1 SIEVHWR
8 DWSWGSYICA
18 VTEKNCSVCRSFIVT
33 FPAVIDSGSQ
43 TKICASL
50 LQPNETLTMSISLVH
65 LGQSIL
71 LHRETSDNVFHHCF
85 DFQAPVVEDL
95 MVQLIRVEV
104 KGATF
109 QLTEE
114 RKVMFRKQSPQTVT
128 IIQTDKPIYIPGQ
141 TVHFRVVTLDSNL
154 IPVNQTYNLIVVEDN
169 RGNRIGQW
177 TKPTSKSRI
186 LQLSHNLNPE
196 APQGHYR
203 LRVSSDMREQSYMFE
218 VKQYVLP
225 KFEITLKKNNEVS
238 VAEDELEVEVCGKY
252 TYGQPV
258 PGSASMSICRSVLPY
273 RTTPDSPQAPC
284 INKSVEIK
292 ESGCALHVFNITAL
306 LHTDLAAKL
315 GDQLQFSA
323 EVTEEGTGITRSK
336 EEHIQITYCIGKV
349 QFVETPAIYHH
360 GTIVEGKINATH
372 YRGKPLAHQTIHL
385 FIGKRWSRNLLL
397 NLTTDSDG
405 IARFSLSTSNLPEE
419 NIELSVSCFLYPTNM
434 TSLYYTYKT
443 PYIENGEHI
452 ITMYG
457 VATPDKATASSLSIK
472 SISTEV
478 QCGIDV
484 PVTIQYVIVGET
496 MDTESVDIIYLVLSK
511 GEIVLHGHRKGPVD
525 GSLSIVKGEVSFS
538 LTITPEMAPSV
549 QILAYSVLPSQR
561 VLAQSKHLPTEKCF
575 RNQVSLLF
583 SPSRAVPGERNT
595 LQLSA
600 QPGSL
605 CGLSA
610 VDQSV
615 LLIEPGKRLSADM
628 IFSMLPQR
636 QTYFPHN
643 VEDTTEC
650 LRVRSRRYILPPPPP
665 ENDVYETF
673 KNLGLKIATNIEVKT
688 PSCLMYKGKTY
699 HLSYVPFNAYSL
711 AAPQAQPLETAVVQ
725 TIRTFFPE
733 TWIWD
738 LVEIGESGKAEVSLT
753 VPDTITTWETEMF
766 CVSSLGF
773 GLAKPVELQVFQPFF
788 LELTLPYS
796 IVRGEDFELKATVF
810 NYQSECIMISV
821 TPAPSPDYTLKSTS
835 NDVTPSCLCANG
847 RKTFRWTLIPSVL
860 GFMNV
865 TVSAEALTSQT
876 ICDNKIVSVPERG
889 HIDTVTRPLLV
900 KAEGMEKEDSY
911 SWFFCPRGKCL
922 TEEVDLQLPEVI
934 VKGSARGSLSVLGD
948 ILGRALQN
956 LDGLLRMPY
965 GCGEQNMA
973 ILSPNIYIM
982 EYLNNTGQLTAAI
995 KEKATNFLQS
1005 GYQRQLNYRHHNGA
1019 YSTFGTGNGN
1029 TWLTAFVF
1037 RSFGRAKSYIFIDSV
1052 AMEKTKS
1059 WLLDQQKPNGCFQKM
1074 GRLFNN
1080 RMKGGVNDD
1089 ITLTAYITAAMLELK
1104 VSNTDFPLS
1113 CLRSYVGNISNTY
1126 TAALL
1131 AYTFSLA
1138 GQEDI
1143 RDELLRNLDSKALSE
1158 GNLLYWPTS
1167 PSEHADSLAVE
1178 ISSYVLLAVL
1188 TKPQLTTADLGYA
1201 SRIVTWLV
1209 KQQNPYGG
1217 FSSTQ
1222 DTVVA
1227 LQALALYS
1235 TKVFGSDD
1243 PSTVTVQ
1250 SAAGKKYQFE
1260 VTQHNKLLYQEAALQ
1275 DVTGKYSIEV
1285 KGSSCASVQMA
1296 LFYNIPTPTEN
1307 ATLSIQVEAKGLT
1320 DWECQKLNGKTF
1332 DLKIS
1337 ELTNMIIVD
1346 VKMLSGFTAD
1356 PDSVKKLESSVLV
1369 DRVDQK
1375 DDHII
1380 IYVRELSKGIPLFY
1394 NLMIREDIPVRNL
1407 KPAVVKV
1414 YDYYHT
1420 SDKSE
1425 TEYFC
1430 PCAGKIFV

>member
-1 SIEVHWR
+1 MVWNAEYFSFLL
-8 DWSWGSYICA
+8 SYICA

-284 INKSVEIK
+284 INKSVE
-292 ESGCALHVFNITAL
+292 VR
-306 LHTDLAAKL
+306 HTFFHLCWCKL
-315 GDQLQFSA
+315 ICCLIMNRRYECFSA

-360 GTIVEGKINATH
+360 GTIVEGKVSHTNNFTVQ
-372 YRGKPLAHQTIHL
+372 KL
-385 FIGKRWSRNLLL
+385 WSRNLLL

-434 TSLYYTYKT
+434 T
-443 PYIENGEHI
+443 I
-452 ITMYG
+452 
-457 VATPDKATASSLSIK
+457 ATPDKATASSLSIK

-628 IFSMLPQR
+628 VTLFFSSKHFQFEL
-636 QTYFPHN
+636 
-643 VEDTTEC
+643 
-650 LRVRSRRYILPPPPP
+650 
-665 ENDVYETF
+665 
-673 KNLGLKIATNIEVKT
+673 NLGLKIATNIEVKT

-699 HLSYVPFNAYSL
+699 HLSYVPFNGEREFSFKAGLECSL
-711 AAPQAQPLETAVVQ
+711 KAFSLY
-725 TIRTFFPE
+725 R
-733 TWIWD
+733 
-738 LVEIGESGKAEVSLT
+738 ESGKAEVSLT

-1285 KGSSCASVQMA
+1285 KGSSCASVQVSMA

-1337 ELTNMIIVD
+1337 VKYDGPQELTNMIIVD

-1356 PDSVKKLESSVLV
+1356 PDSLESSVLV

>member
-1 SIEVHWR
+1 MYTFES
-8 DWSWGSYICA
+8 SWNAEYFSFLLSYICA

-284 INKSVEIK
+284 INKSVEVRHTFFHLLFELYCI
-292 ESGCALHVFNITAL
+292 HV
-306 LHTDLAAKL
+306 
-315 GDQLQFSA
+315 
-323 EVTEEGTGITRSK
+323 GITRSK

-419 NIELSVSCFLYPTNM
+419 NIEL
-434 TSLYYTYKT
+434 TSELQYYTYKT

-628 IFSMLPQR
+628 VTLFFSSKHFQFELAFILCYSHPVNFLYR
-636 QTYFPHN
+636 FSVCY
-643 VEDTTEC
+643 
-650 LRVRSRRYILPPPPP
+650 RR
-665 ENDVYETF
+665 
-673 KNLGLKIATNIEVKT
+673 
-688 PSCLMYKGKTY
+688 
-699 HLSYVPFNAYSL
+699 
-711 AAPQAQPLETAVVQ
+711 APQAQPLETAVVQ

-738 LVEIGESGKAEVSLT
+738 LVEIGGKAEVSLT

-911 SWFFCPRGKCL
+911 SWFFCPRGKCCIFSEKAHIFPF
-922 TEEVDLQLPEVI
+922 TETHKFI

-1285 KGSSCASVQMA
+1285 KGSSCASVQVSMA

-1337 ELTNMIIVD
+1337 VKYDGPQELTNMIIVD

-1356 PDSVKKLESSVLV
+1356 PDSLESSVLV

>member
-1 SIEVHWR
+1 MF
-8 DWSWGSYICA
+8 
-18 VTEKNCSVCRSFIVT
+18 NPLSFIVT

-154 IPVNQTYNLIVVEDN
+154 IPVNQTVCGLLTDN

-284 INKSVEIK
+284 INKSVEVRHTFFHLCWCKLICCLIMNRRY
-292 ESGCALHVFNITAL
+292 ECA
-306 LHTDLAAKL
+306 
-315 GDQLQFSA
+315 
-323 EVTEEGTGITRSK
+323 
-336 EEHIQITYCIGKV
+336 
-349 QFVETPAIYHH
+349 
-360 GTIVEGKINATH
+360 INATH

-419 NIELSVSCFLYPTNM
+419 NIELSFGSGIDNSLFRTVQFLIPTLN
-434 TSLYYTYKT
+434 
-443 PYIENGEHI
+443 IF
-452 ITMYG
+452 
-457 VATPDKATASSLSIK
+457 ATPDKATASSLSIK

-673 KNLGLKIATNIEVKT
+673 KVNTQHSQVHR
-688 PSCLMYKGKTY
+688 TY
-699 HLSYVPFNAYSL
+699 AGMAGPMGQPGIAYSL

-911 SWFFCPRGKCL
+911 SWFFCPRGKCCIFSEKAHIFPF
-922 TEEVDLQLPEVI
+922 TETHKFI

-1320 DWECQKLNGKTF
+1320 DWECQKYDGPQ
-1332 DLKIS
+1332 

-1356 PDSVKKLESSVLV
+1356 PDSLESSVLV

>member
-1 SIEVHWR
+1 MVWNAEYFSFLL
-8 DWSWGSYICA
+8 SYICA

-154 IPVNQTYNLIVVEDN
+154 IPVNQTAQLCDN

-284 INKSVEIK
+284 INKSVE
-292 ESGCALHVFNITAL
+292 VR
-306 LHTDLAAKL
+306 HTFFHLCWCKL
-315 GDQLQFSA
+315 ICCLIMNRRY
-323 EVTEEGTGITRSK
+323 ELTEEGTGITRSK

-360 GTIVEGKINATH
+360 GTIVEGKVSHTNNFTVQ
-372 YRGKPLAHQTIHL
+372 KL
-385 FIGKRWSRNLLL
+385 WSRNLLL

-434 TSLYYTYKT
+434 T
-443 PYIENGEHI
+443 I
-452 ITMYG
+452 
-457 VATPDKATASSLSIK
+457 ATPDKATASSLSIK

-628 IFSMLPQR
+628 VTLFFSSKHFQFELA
-636 QTYFPHN
+636 F
-643 VEDTTEC
+643 
-650 LRVRSRRYILPPPPP
+650 ILCYSHPV
-665 ENDVYETF
+665 NFLYRF
-673 KNLGLKIATNIEVKT
+673 SNLGLKIATNIEVKT

-699 HLSYVPFNAYSL
+699 HLSYVPFNGEREFSFKAGLECSL
-711 AAPQAQPLETAVVQ
+711 KAFSLY
-725 TIRTFFPE
+725 R
-733 TWIWD
+733 
-738 LVEIGESGKAEVSLT
+738 ESGKAEVSLT

-1337 ELTNMIIVD
+1337 VKYDGPQELTNMIIVD

-1356 PDSVKKLESSVLV
+1356 PDSLESSVLV

>member
-1 SIEVHWR
+1 MVWNAEYFSFLL
-8 DWSWGSYICA
+8 SYICA

-284 INKSVEIK
+284 INKSVE
-292 ESGCALHVFNITAL
+292 VR
-306 LHTDLAAKL
+306 HTFFHLCWCKL
-315 GDQLQFSA
+315 ICCLIMNRRY
-323 EVTEEGTGITRSK
+323 ELTEEGTGITRSK

-360 GTIVEGKINATH
+360 GTIVEGKVSHTNNFTVQ
-372 YRGKPLAHQTIHL
+372 KL
-385 FIGKRWSRNLLL
+385 WSRNLLL

-434 TSLYYTYKT
+434 T
-443 PYIENGEHI
+443 I
-452 ITMYG
+452 
-457 VATPDKATASSLSIK
+457 ATPDKATASSLSIK

-628 IFSMLPQR
+628 VTLFFSSKHFQFELA
-636 QTYFPHN
+636 F
-643 VEDTTEC
+643 
-650 LRVRSRRYILPPPPP
+650 ILCYSHPV
-665 ENDVYETF
+665 NFLYRF
-673 KNLGLKIATNIEVKT
+673 SNLGLKIATNIEVKT

-699 HLSYVPFNAYSL
+699 HLSYVPFNGEREFSFKAGLECSL
-711 AAPQAQPLETAVVQ
+711 KAFSLY
-725 TIRTFFPE
+725 R
-733 TWIWD
+733 
-738 LVEIGESGKAEVSLT
+738 ESGKAEVSLT

-1337 ELTNMIIVD
+1337 VKYDGPQELTNMIIVD

-1356 PDSVKKLESSVLV
+1356 PDSLESSVLV